1 MNQNKI
7 IGTAAVLGAL
17 SVAIGA
23 FGAHGLE
30 GLVDAGKLTEQD
42 LKTFETGV
50 RYQFYHTFALLAVGL
65 GYHLLNA
72 KMAKLATTLLLAGI
86 IIFSGSLYLLV
97 LSEPLLGTRLSWLGA
112 IYCRL
117 VLFIPGNKK
126 ITENGIT
133 KKAIQINESLFFI
146 MLICLFA
153 FKFSFGCIE
162 FTTAFFC
169 HFNTNN

>member
-1 MNQNKI
+1 MVFTYSHQFIKMNQNKI

-30 GLVDAGKLTEQD
+30 GLVEAGKLTDHD

-65 GYHLLNA
+65 GYHMLNA
-72 KMAKLATTLLLAGI
+72 KMAKFATTLFLIGV
-86 IIFSGSLYLLV
+86 IIFSGSLYRLL

-112 IYCRL
+112 ITPL
-117 VLFIPGNKK
+117 GGLSFIAGWFFLFRS
-126 ITENGIT
+126 T
-133 KKAIQINESLFFI
+133 KK
-146 MLICLFA
+146 
-153 FKFSFGCIE
+153 
-162 FTTAFFC
+162 
-169 HFNTNN
+169 